1 MSETDLRCPPA
12 FTLRF
17 RKEATHRTLR
27 LTAHALGV
35 SMNELAEAAIEHEL
49 AFIGADLEGKL
60 TRAAELLRSY
70 RGAGVEEDIAAFA
83 HAEVTVD
90 DPLKSRQATL
100 EDAYG
105 VGALFARSLER

>member
-1 MSETDLRCPPA
+1 MNETEPRRPA

-17 RKEATHRTLR
+17 RNEATHRTLR

-49 AFIGADLEGKL
+49 AVLSADLEQKL
-60 TRAAELLRSY
+60 TRTAELLRSY
-70 RGAGVEEDIAAFA
+70 RDTEVEEDVEAFA
-83 HAEVTVD
+83 RAEVEVD
-90 DPLKSRQATL
+90 DPLLSRQATL

>member
-1 MSETDLRCPPA
+1 MNEADPRRPA

-17 RKEATHRTLR
+17 RNEATHRTLR

-35 SMNELAEAAIEHEL
+35 SMNELAETAIEHEL
-49 AFIGADLEGKL
+49 AVIGADLEQKL
-60 TRAAELLRSY
+60 TRVAELLRSY
-70 RGAGVEEDIAAFA
+70 RDTDVEDDIEAFA
-83 HAEVTVD
+83 RAEVTID
-90 DPLKSRQATL
+90 DPLQSRQATL

>member
-1 MSETDLRCPPA
+1 MNTADPPRPA

-49 AFIGADLEGKL
+49 AFLGADLEKRL
-60 TRAAELLRSY
+60 TRTAELLRSY
-70 RGAGVEEDIAAFA
+70 RDAGVEKDVEAFA

-90 DPLKSRQATL
+90 DPLQSRRATI
-100 EDAYG
+100 EDACG
-105 VGALFARSLER
+105 IGALFARSMER